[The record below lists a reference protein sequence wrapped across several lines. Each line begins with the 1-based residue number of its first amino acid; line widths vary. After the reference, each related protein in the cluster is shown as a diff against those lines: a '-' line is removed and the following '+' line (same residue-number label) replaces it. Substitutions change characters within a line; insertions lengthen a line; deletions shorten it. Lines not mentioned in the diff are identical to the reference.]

1 MDANKKEELVGRLR
15 ETVTQFYRKD
25 GRHWK
30 EPVIAML
37 RRLKE
42 AQVDAVFFGGT
53 LRSLLATRIVG
64 KGQKRPRDVDIVI
77 SGNSMD
83 SIREIVEE
91 QIERTTRFGGLQV
104 KEQNWQFDL
113 WPVEKTWAF
122 EKDGVSERSFEAL
135 PRTTYFNL
143 EAIAVEVWPRAG
155 KSRRVFAGN
164 NQFFEGI
171 IDRLL
176 EINREDNP
184 FPSLCVVRAF
194 VLAHSLDFDFGPR
207 LTEYIVK
214 NGLQLTSSDLKDV
227 QRAHYGKERMLS
239 CEIVDSIRFLADRFD
254 VSSTTRTRLPRLRQ
268 RLFWEVYEKE
278 SSQVEEK
285 PRLNF
290 HVLDDSKTPQMIRTS

>member
-1 MDANKKEELVGRLR
+1 MDASKKEELVGRLR

-64 KGQKRPRDVDIVI
+64 KGHKRPRDVDIVI

-83 SIREIVEE
+83 SIREIVEK

-135 PRTTYFNL
+135 PRTTFFNL
-143 EAIAVEVWPRAG
+143 EAIAVEVWPRPG
-155 KSRRVFAGN
+155 KSRKVFAGN

-171 IDRLL
+171 IERLL

-214 NGLQLTSSDLKDV
+214 NGLHLTSSDLKDV
-227 QRAHYGKERMLS
+227 QCSHYGKERMLS

-254 VSSTTRTRLPRLRQ
+254 VNTTNRTRLPKLRQ
-268 RLFWEVYEKE
+268 RLFWEEGEMEGSHVKE
-278 SSQVEEK
+278 SPNVN
-285 PRLNF
+285 L
-290 HVLDDSKTPQMIRTS
+290 HVLASPSTPQALSAT